1 MSSETHA
8 GGITFPFSP
17 CEAAVKASM
26 DCLEK
31 NNYKRSQCLHM
42 FEAYKECK
50 KTWVR
55 SSFRDPWSLLIRSK
69 LAQRRADRRAG
80 KDASLV

>member
-1 MSSETHA
+1 VTMPEAVPTPNPEPYQA
-8 GGITFPFSP
+8 KFKVRNNDPFSP
-17 CEAAVKASM
+17 CEAAAKASM

-50 KTWVR
+50 KTWL
-55 SSFRDPWSLLIRSK
+55 S
-69 LAQRRADRRAG
+69 QRRADRRAG